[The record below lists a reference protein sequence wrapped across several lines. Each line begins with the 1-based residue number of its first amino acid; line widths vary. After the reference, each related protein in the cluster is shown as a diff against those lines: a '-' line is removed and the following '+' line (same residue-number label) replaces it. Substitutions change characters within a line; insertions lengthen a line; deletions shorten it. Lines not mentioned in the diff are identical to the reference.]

1 MLNKTAL
8 SHLALFAANLIYAIT
23 FTVAKDVMGG
33 YVSPIAFILMR
44 ATGATIMFWIIHQL
58 FIREKV
64 DKKDWKW
71 LFLCGFFGVAFNQMM
86 FFKGLDLTT
95 PINAAVTMTSTPILV
110 FLSAI
115 YLGQERLNLRRG
127 IGILLG
133 AVGAITLILMSTSQL
148 RAENPTLGN
157 FLVFVNAISYS
168 IYLVL
173 AKPLMTKYN
182 PVTVIKWAFTIGW
195 VMILPFGAQ
204 GLSEVVWT
212 DMGPNI
218 IWSIV
223 FVVVGTSFLAY
234 LFNIIALKN
243 LRASTVSFY
252 IYLQPLLATV
262 IALSVGSDSLSATKV
277 LSGVAIFIGV
287 FLVSY
292 QKPKSKRLNLE
303 DKEELKS

>member
-1 MLNKTAL
+1 MLNRTVL
-8 SHLALFAANLIYAIT
+8 SHLALFSANLIYAIT

-33 YVSPIAFILMR
+33 YVDPIAFILMR
-44 ATGATIMFWIIHQL
+44 ATGATLLFWIMHQL

-64 DKKDWKW
+64 DRKDWKY

-115 YLGQERLNLRRG
+115 YLGQEKLNLRRG

-133 AVGAITLILMSTSQL
+133 AVGAISLILMSTSQQS
-148 RAENPTLGN
+148 AENPTLGN
-157 FLVFVNAISYS
+157 FFVFINAISYS

-173 AKPLMTKYN
+173 AKPLMVKYH

-195 VMILPFGAQ
+195 IMVIPFGLE
-204 GLSEVVWT
+204 GLMEVDWNS
-212 DMGPNI
+212 MGSSI

-223 FVVVGTSFLAY
+223 FVVVCTSFLAY
-234 LFNIIALKN
+234 LFNILALKN

-262 IALSVGSDSLSATKV
+262 IALSVGSDSLNATKI
-277 LSGVAIFIGV
+277 LSGLSIFIGV

-292 QKPKSKRLNLE
+292 RKANKK
-303 DKEELKS
+303 LKK

>member
-1 MLNKTAL
+1 MPNKAVL
-8 SHLALFAANLIYAIT
+8 SHLALFSANLIYAIT
-23 FTVAKDVMGG
+23 FIVAKDVMGG

-44 ATGATIMFWIIHQL
+44 ATGATILFWIIHQM

-71 LFLCGFFGVAFNQMM
+71 LILCGFFGVAFNQMM
-86 FFKGLDLTT
+86 FFKGLHLTT

-115 YLGQERLNLRRG
+115 YLGQEKLNLRRG
-127 IGILLG
+127 VGILLG

-157 FLVFVNAISYS
+157 FLVFVNAVSYA

-173 AKPLMTKYN
+173 AKPLMARYN

-195 VMILPFGAQ
+195 VMILPFGIE
-204 GLSEVVWT
+204 GLLEVVWT
-212 DMGPNI
+212 DMSSNI

-262 IALSVGSDSLSATKV
+262 IALSIGVESLNSLKV
-277 LSGVAIFIGV
+277 LSGIAIFIGV

-292 QKPKSKRLNLE
+292 QRPKSKSVISTPK
-303 DKEELKS
+303 DKLKS

>member
-1 MLNKTAL
+1 MNKTVF
-8 SHLALFAANLIYAIT
+8 SHLALFTANLIYAIT

-33 YVSPIAFILMR
+33 HVAPIAFILMR
-44 ATGATIMFWIIHQL
+44 ATGATILFWVIHQF

-64 DKKDWKW
+64 DRKDWKY
-71 LFLCGFFGVAFNQMM
+71 LILCGFFGVAFNQMM

-115 YLGQERLNLRRG
+115 YLGQEKLNLRRG

-133 AVGAITLILMSTSQL
+133 AVGAISLILMSTSQL

-157 FLVFVNAISYS
+157 FLVFVNAVSYS

-195 VMILPFGAQ
+195 VIILPFGFQ
-204 GLSEVVWT
+204 GFTEVVWT
-212 DMGPNI
+212 DMSSSI

-234 LFNIIALKN
+234 LFNILALKN

-262 IALSVGSDSLSATKV
+262 IALSVGSDSLNATKI
-277 LSGVAIFIGV
+277 LSGLAIFIGV

-292 QKPKSKRLNLE
+292 SRPRRSL
-303 DKEELKS
+303 DKEQLKS